1 MMKDSEP
8 VIVTSDKSQRFLVD
22 GYPFLIKIFRLE
34 TENVWTLEVVDS
46 EGTSHVWDDTFATDK
61 DARNAAI
68 QVLESEGAVAFMHGY
83 NVPPLRQP

>member
-22 GYPFLIKIFRLE
+22 GYPFSIKIYRLE
-34 TENVWTLEVVDS
+34 TENAWTLEVVDA

-68 QVLESEGAVAFMHGY
+68 QALESEGAVAFMHGD
-83 NVPPLRQP
+83 NVTHLRQP